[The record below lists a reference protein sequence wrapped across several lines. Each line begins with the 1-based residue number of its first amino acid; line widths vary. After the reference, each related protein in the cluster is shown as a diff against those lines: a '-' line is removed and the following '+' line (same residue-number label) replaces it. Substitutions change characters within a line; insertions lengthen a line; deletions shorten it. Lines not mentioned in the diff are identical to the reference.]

1 MSSAQLLQEWPAVVN
16 SPAYATA
23 TAAIQA
29 VLRRGYNTLVV
40 GMTRWPLTPLP
51 VEPEEPSKMHLA
63 INLNFEQG
71 HEVVHG
77 RQIHTIGS
85 FSTIQCSCKSKS
97 HIVTN
102 FPMRPRALSSVEL
115 AGYGV
120 HAVAASAP
128 ALGLTLFGRTAF
140 DQGTWTAR
148 SPPTSLR
155 ESKPASFQKFQQ
167 RLPPP
172 SLRPTRMCES

>member
-1 MSSAQLLQEWPAVVN
+1 MVRL
-16 SPAYATA
+16 
-23 TAAIQA
+23 
-29 VLRRGYNTLVV
+29 
-40 GMTRWPLTPLP
+40 LP

-71 HEVVHG
+71 HEVGHG

-102 FPMRPRALSSVEL
+102 FPMRPCAVSSIEL

-120 HAVAASAP
+120 HAFFFAHAV
-128 ALGLTLFGRTAF
+128 R
-140 DQGTWTAR
+140 AR
-148 SPPTSLR
+148 SSDGHKNVLSLIGYSHMLENR
-155 ESKPASFQKFQQ
+155 
-167 RLPPP
+167 
-172 SLRPTRMCES
+172 